1 MNGYLIALIVFVA
14 WIGLVYILKTTKWLD
29 RHSMGLFGPMIMW
42 RTRKGRDLIERL
54 ASWKRLWTIYGK
66 LALWICAGA
75 MVLIMTL
82 LLWEA
87 TIVSQV
93 ESAPSPEL
101 ILGIPGINPVIPLGY
116 GILGLA
122 IAIVVHEF
130 SHGIMTRLGGM
141 KIESLGLVFLV
152 FPMGAFVEPNEEE
165 LKATTRS
172 KRAKVFAAGPASN
185 MILAMLMLSL
195 FSGVMMS
202 SVEPTQEGALAL
214 GVVQD
219 SPADMAGLLPSCV
232 ITSIGGVDVTGPDG
246 VEARSAANPGENV
259 TVTYYYQGDTLSATF
274 VDGVVVAYVA
284 EGYAA
289 HNAGIAVGMVMVSLD
304 GYALGNTDAISAV
317 MSGLSPGDTVPVS
330 VMSYDS
336 DSGQFVVDAS
346 ITEVT
351 LSNKWDY
358 YAEYSPG
365 ENDPSYDGVAY
376 LAGGFLNLGVRAED
390 PGYYADILANPFSGD
405 NDLSDFSR
413 SWLRLIAL
421 PFLDLAPLRSP
432 VTDLYEPSGS
442 MAWMPDSAFWL
453 LTNSLYWIFW
463 LNLMIGLTNVLP
475 AVPLD
480 GGYIFR
486 DALDYLLDKTGRK
499 YTKEQKEKIVGSIT
513 LALALLV
520 LFLIMWQLVGPTVL

>member
-1 MNGYLIALIVFVA
+1 
-14 WIGLVYILKTTKWLD
+14 
-29 RHSMGLFGPMIMW
+29 
-42 RTRKGRDLIERL
+42 
-54 ASWKRLWTIYGK
+54 
-66 LALWICAGA
+66 
-75 MVLIMTL
+75 
-82 LLWEA
+82 
-87 TIVSQV
+87 
-93 ESAPSPEL
+93 
-101 ILGIPGINPVIPLGY
+101 
-116 GILGLA
+116 
-122 IAIVVHEF
+122 
-130 SHGIMTRLGGM
+130 
-141 KIESLGLVFLV
+141 
-152 FPMGAFVEPNEEE
+152 
-165 LKATTRS
+165 
-172 KRAKVFAAGPASN
+172 
-185 MILAMLMLSL
+185 
-195 FSGVMMS
+195 
-202 SVEPTQEGALAL
+202 
-214 GVVQD
+214 
-219 SPADMAGLLPSCV
+219 
-232 ITSIGGVDVTGPDG
+232 
-246 VEARSAANPGENV
+246 
-259 TVTYYYQGDTLSATF
+259 
-274 VDGVVVAYVA
+274 
-284 EGYAA
+284 
-289 HNAGIAVGMVMVSLD
+289 MVMVSLD

>member
-1 MNGYLIALIVFVA
+1 MNGYLIALIVLAA

-29 RHSMGLFGPMIMW
+29 RHDMSLFGPMIMW
-42 RTRKGRDLIERL
+42 RTRRGRDIVERI
-54 ASWKRLWTIYGK
+54 ASWKWLWTIYGK

-87 TIVSQV
+87 TIVSMV
-93 ESAPSPEL
+93 ETAPSPEL

-122 IAIVVHEF
+122 IAIVVHEL
-130 SHGIMTRLGGM
+130 SHGIMTKLGGM
-141 KIESLGLVFLV
+141 RIESMGLVFLV
-152 FPMGAFVEPNEEE
+152 FPMGAFVEPNEGE

-185 MILAMLMLSL
+185 MILALIMLGL

-202 SVEPTQEGALAL
+202 SVEPTQEGALAV
-214 GVVQD
+214 GTVPD
-219 SPADMAGLLPSCV
+219 SPADIAGLMPSCV
-232 ITSIGGVDVTGPDG
+232 VNSIDGVEITGPDG
-246 VEARSAANPGENV
+246 IEARSSPSPGENV
-259 TVTYYYQGDTLSATF
+259 TVTYYYKGETNSATF

-289 HNAGIAVGMVMVSLD
+289 YNAGIRTGMVLVSLD
-304 GYALGNTDAISAV
+304 GYMIGSTDAISQV
-317 MSGLSPGDTVPVS
+317 MSGLNPGETVPVS
-330 VMSYDS
+330 AMSYDAAS
-336 DSGQFVVDAS
+336 SQFIVDSSV
-346 ITEVT
+346 TEVT

-358 YAEYSPG
+358 YAEYNPSQ
-365 ENDPSYDGVAY
+365 NDPSYEGVAY
-376 LAGGFLNLGVRAED
+376 LAGGFLQLGIRVEH
-390 PGYYADILANPFSGD
+390 PGYYADGLAHPFSGD

-432 VTDLYEPSGS
+432 VTDLYEPSGAL
-442 MAWMPDSAFWL
+442 AWMPDGAFWI

-486 DALDYLLDKTGRK
+486 DAFDYLLDKTGRK
-499 YTKEQKEKIVGSIT
+499 YTQKQKDNIVGS
-513 LALALLV
+513 
-520 LFLIMWQLVGPTVL
+520 